1 MKKTYTLLTLLC
13 GILFLTSCN
22 KGETYSDLKDAER
35 EAINK
40 YISTHNIKVI
50 SEDKFTEQGQ
60 TTNLDN
66 NEFVY
71 LNKSGV
77 YMQIVREG
85 CGSIVENKES
95 VELLCRF
102 SEYDIK
108 QGSIMVRNDVPYYLV
123 LSNQRF
129 DYSSAPDKMLVE
141 RTGTPSRVPLS
152 VVPCPAIMVRQPYLP
167 DGSYH
172 YCTSM
177 WVVLRRMVTRWQR
190 YASSYHT
197 HRVQWMPPPVCIPA
211 ITRLLTKEI
220 FKTKKT

>member
-108 QGSIMVRNDVPYYLV
+108 QGSILVRNDVPYYLV
-123 LSNQRF
+123 LSI
-129 DYSSAPDKMLVE
+129 SALTIPVHQTRCWLSVRE
-141 RTGTPSRVPLS
+141 TPSRGPSS

-177 WVVLRRMVTRWQR
+177 WVVLRTRVTRWQR

-197 HRVQWMPPPVCIPA
+197 PRVQ
-211 ITRLLTKEI
+211 
-220 FKTKKT
+220 